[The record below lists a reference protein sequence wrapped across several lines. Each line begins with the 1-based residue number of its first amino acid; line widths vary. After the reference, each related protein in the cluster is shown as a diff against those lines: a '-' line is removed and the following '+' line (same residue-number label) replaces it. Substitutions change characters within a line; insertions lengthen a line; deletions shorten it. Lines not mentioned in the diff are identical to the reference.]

1 MSVSAGHLAKMN
13 VGMAKG
19 KLLARTVFRVDEDE
33 METVSDN
40 HPTWLNIPCEHKR
53 IQTVFILS
61 FPNYYHHMFI
71 EVTHEA
77 VRMRCS
83 YK

>member
-13 VGMAKG
+13 MGMAKG

-53 IQTVFILS
+53 IQFLS
-61 FPNYYHHMFI
+61 FPFQTTI
-71 EVTHEA
+71 TT
-77 VRMRCS
+77 CL
-83 YK
+83 

>member
-13 VGMAKG
+13 MGMAKG
-19 KLLARTVFRVDEDE
+19 KLPARTVSHEDEVE
-33 METVSDN
+33 METVSDY
-40 HPTWLNIPCEHKR
+40 HPSWLNIPCEHKR

-61 FPNYYHHMFI
+61 FPNYYHHMSI
-71 EVTHEA
+71 EVTHEGF
-77 VRMRCS
+77 RMRCS